1 MVKTEQAIEVN
12 LSQNQ
17 KTPPTCCGTA
27 LIEHWV
33 CQMLAL
39 AEQGMGD
46 NS

>member
-1 MVKTEQAIEVN
+1 MEQATEAN

-17 KTPPTCCGTA
+17 KMLPTCHGTA
-27 LIEHWV
+27 LVEHWV

-46 NS
+46 NF